1 MNKAG
6 QELFVLISNLENKYL
21 FFFALLLK
29 FQIGIDESE
38 AHVSFS
44 EHVFLDAF
52 LEEFP
57 DIAPVQEFMV
67 LALNGLSKNSFLSVG
82 EKRAVVE
89 WYKTYFKEK
98 EELIVEA
105 LQAERLEN
113 EYRENLELEKE
124 KQNKNM

>member
-1 MNKAG
+1 M
-6 QELFVLISNLENKYL
+6 
-21 FFFALLLK
+21 
-29 FQIGIDESE
+29 
-38 AHVSFS
+38 
-44 EHVFLDAF
+44 FLDAY

-105 LQAERLEN
+105 LEAERLEN